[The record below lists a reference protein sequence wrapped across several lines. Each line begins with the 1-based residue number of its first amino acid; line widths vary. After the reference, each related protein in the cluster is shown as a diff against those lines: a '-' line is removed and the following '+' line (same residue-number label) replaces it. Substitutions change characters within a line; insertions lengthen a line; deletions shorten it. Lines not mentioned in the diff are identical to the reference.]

1 MNSSEIDKLV
11 VEMFSKILGWFSYR
25 TGTSF
30 DARWGLKSTSGA
42 QFAAVLLVKPVV
54 WFAHAVVN
62 WRSRSVAKSA
72 QSLCWEMETIILL
85 WVSFPGC
92 SGGRARKGSCFYAY
106 NTLIYTHPPSPPYP
120 LFSGDLGT
128 LSLGIPYHTCNATK
142 VARETTVFFFFF
154 FFKACNYVSGIWIF
168 PLPIPLRLPVDWAVK
183 FPTMYWNKRKS
194 TQTLKKKRLK

>member
-72 QSLCWEMETIILL
+72 QSLCWEMETIAVSKLSRVLWRQGEKGKSSLQLCLWNLNISTSNSPEASCRLSCQISNNVLKQAQKYTNFKKKEAKVMTSLL
-85 WVSFPGC
+85 MS
-92 SGGRARKGSCFYAY
+92 
-106 NTLIYTHPPSPPYP
+106 SPPISISHQV
-120 LFSGDLGT
+120 FIDADMQ
-128 LSLGIPYHTCNATK
+128 IP
-142 VARETTVFFFFF
+142 E
-154 FFKACNYVSGIWIF
+154 
-168 PLPIPLRLPVDWAVK
+168 
-183 FPTMYWNKRKS
+183 M
-194 TQTLKKKRLK
+194 